1 MNPSQ
6 YSFCHNTVPRNM
18 PSHSTIG
25 ENKPNRIVNEVT
37 LQKFMSVEIVA
48 TIAGLGAFPKDP
60 IECLQTTFD
69 EVLDILRDGA
79 DSVQ

>member
-1 MNPSQ
+1 
-6 YSFCHNTVPRNM
+6 M